1 MGSQN
6 AFAKRGFSLSIK
18 YDWEE
23 SNAVCGQLSVL
34 TKQNIIPSKES
45 SHRAGNLCI
54 FLRKYLRVNLIPSSI
69 HMRHGPTSGHKCK
82 HRTEDAIF
90 WAENWKTAVWVHG
103 YGEDNPPT
111 ESGDGGQACGRTLLK
126 LLEKV
131 QCCCWRCSA
140 PWTLKA
146 SSQHSPVTCH
156 CPSHNLSWTGS
167 WIFRGKAIHFQY
179 SRSANIFQE
188 IEWQHIIWNGRY
200 FPHFFPLFFLD
211 TFLTY
216 VWFHHFL
223 RCENIIGGAA
233 RTPAQQNT
241 QKQATEAHCLGCG
254 PFFYFSICWSMEL
267 GMRQSVCHP
276 ES

>member
-1 MGSQN
+1 M
-6 AFAKRGFSLSIK
+6 
-18 YDWEE
+18 
-23 SNAVCGQLSVL
+23 
-34 TKQNIIPSKES
+34 
-45 SHRAGNLCI
+45 
-54 FLRKYLRVNLIPSSI
+54 
-69 HMRHGPTSGHKCK
+69 
-82 HRTEDAIF
+82 EDEIF
-90 WAENWKTAVWVHG
+90 WAQNWKSAVWVHG

-111 ESGDGGQACGRTLLK
+111 ETEMGHTGDLLK
-126 LLEKV
+126 SFRGV
-131 QCCCWRCSA
+131 QCWHWTCSA
-140 PWTLKA
+140 QWTLKT

-156 CPSHNLSWTGS
+156 YSSNNLSCTGS
-167 WIFRGKAIHFQY
+167 WIFQGRAIHFQY

-188 IEWQHIIWNGRY
+188 IEWQTTYHLKLQI
-200 FPHFFPLFFLD
+200 FSTFFPLFFLD

-223 RCENIIGGAA
+223 RCENIISGTA